1 MAHQNGRTR
10 RALAKLASLAALAM
24 CLNLLVP
31 ASVGPASA
39 QDTPGVTLEA
49 SRRAISFGG
58 SVRLSGE
65 ISPASR
71 GETIS
76 ILDHSGRERATTTTD
91 AQGRFSVR
99 LAPRETNTYQAR
111 WLAALSE
118 PVRVKVRPEV
128 SLSLTDVR
136 LFGKARIAGW
146 VRPSQ
151 PSGPVVVRLFRN
163 GDRVWERSLRLRR
176 GRYFKTSFEVR
187 KLGGY
192 RAKAVFTDQHGVS
205 GFDRTSVKSPP
216 LPSLGPGSNNVFVML
231 LERRLRA
238 LGYHLDGSDRYYSDR
253 TADAMRAF
261 NKVEG
266 RARLGTVDSAT
277 WAAMAKAARPKARYK
292 TSGFH
297 IEVDQT
303 RQVLMTVRD
312 GRVRRV
318 IHVSTGR
325 DGYTPDGSWRI
336 YRKIAGYSGGRLYYP
351 SYYEGRRALH
361 GWPEVP
367 TYNASHGCT
376 RLPMWTAQ
384 WVYGKAKMGTLVRIY
399 H

>member
-1 MAHQNGRTR
+1 MLL
-10 RALAKLASLAALAM
+10 ALVVAATLMLA
-24 CLNLLVP
+24 LLPP
-31 ASVGPASA
+31 AGTTPARA
-39 QDTPGVTLEA
+39 QDAPGVTLDA
-49 SRRAISFGG
+49 SRNAIAFGR
-58 SVRLSGE
+58 SVRLTGE
-65 ISPASR
+65 VSPTSE
-71 GETIS
+71 GEEVS
-76 ILDHSGRERATTTTD
+76 ILDHTGRERATTTTD
-91 AQGRFSVR
+91 TDGRFSVW
-99 LAPRETNTYQAR
+99 LSPRVTTTFQAR

-118 PVRVKVRPEV
+118 PVRVKVRPQV
-128 SLSLTDVR
+128 SVRLRNVR
-136 LFGKARIAGW
+136 LFGTGRIRGS
-146 VRPSQ
+146 VRPEQ

-163 GDRVWERSLRLRR
+163 GSKVWERRVSLRD
-176 GRYFKTSFEVR
+176 GRFFQTSFEVR
-187 KLGGY
+187 RLGRY
-192 RAKAVFTDQHGVS
+192 RANASFTDEHGAR
-205 GFDRTSVKSPP
+205 GFDRSSIRTPP
-216 LPSLGPGSNNVFVML
+216 LPSLGEGVNNIYVLL
-231 LERRLRA
+231 LERRLRS
-238 LGYHLDGSDRYYSDR
+238 LGYHLDGSDRYYSDH
-253 TADAMRAF
+253 TSDAMRAF

-266 RARLGTVDSAT
+266 RARLGSVDAAT
-277 WAAMAKAARPKARYK
+277 WKSLAGARRPQARYK

-312 GRVRRV
+312 GRVERT

-384 WVYGKAKMGTLVRIY
+384 WVYGQAKMGTLVRIY